1 MTYEIEKILEN
12 AEDCLL
18 TAQYN
23 ADGGW
28 NKAAVNRAYYCMFNS
43 VTALLRDKGL
53 AAKTHQGAHI
63 LFSQHYIKTG
73 IMSVEMGENL
83 AEVFVLRQSS
93 DYDFEFEPDE
103 ANILTALEH
112 ARTFFAA
119 TRAYFE
125 VKH

>member
-1 MTYEIEKILEN
+1 
-12 AEDCLL
+12 
-18 TAQYN
+18 
-23 ADGGW
+23 
-28 NKAAVNRAYYCMFNS
+28 MFD

-53 AAKTHQGAHI
+53 APKRIKAHI